1 MAPTANADSYDLN
14 STKFS
19 KKNPAYFTWLAFH
32 YEKYKMESIFLTNNG
47 IKMLS
52 RKRERG
58 RPFLAKT

>member
-19 KKNPAYFTWLAFH
+19 EQNPAYFTWLAFH

-47 IKMLS
+47 IKM
-52 RKRERG
+52 
-58 RPFLAKT
+58 